1 MKQAQWPVHSTLGNI
16 MVLMTCRMGMWIL
29 NIGLPS
35 GRPKKSC
42 PFCLARGLKG
52 GTKGHMRTIMYM
64 QWAYVQAEQKLC
76 HSPNPWTIPQKP
88 YTFPWKRFATLLHT
102 PRPTLKIP
110 IKFRLLYF
118 EDKLSCLRFH
128 SPCQDCVRYTPRSKW
143 HVRFCKVQI
152 NLLQTHS
159 ISFYTQE
166 RVYFTT
172 FPEFSFENPRTV

>member
-1 MKQAQWPVHSTLGNI
+1 MACTQNTWQHNGVDDLHNGH
-16 MVLMTCRMGMWIL
+16 WIL

-42 PFCLARGLKG
+42 PFCLARGLNR

-88 YTFPWKRFATLLHT
+88 YTFPWKRFVTLLHT
-102 PRPTLKIP
+102 PRPTWKMP

-118 EDKLSCLRFH
+118 EYCILSVNYVASDF
-128 SPCQDCVRYTPRSKW
+128 SPCQDCVRYTPRSTW

-152 NLLQTHS
+152 NLLQTCS

-172 FPEFSFENPRTV
+172 FPEFSFENPRRV